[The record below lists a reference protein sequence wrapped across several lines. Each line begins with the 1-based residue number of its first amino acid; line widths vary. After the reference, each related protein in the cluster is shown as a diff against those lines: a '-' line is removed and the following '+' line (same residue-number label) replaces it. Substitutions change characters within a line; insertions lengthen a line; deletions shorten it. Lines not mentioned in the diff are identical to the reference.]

1 MKQKIILILLFII
14 AGFNLVQAQ
23 QINYQGIARN
33 ANGVA
38 IAFQDISLR
47 LTIKDVSG
55 NPEYSETRKLRT
67 NQFGLF
73 VALIGSTGA
82 TNTTGSMAAVNWIA
96 GNKTLQVEIDPAGG
110 SSFLQAGSTPLVY
123 VPYAIFS
130 NAAYPVGPAGG
141 DLKGSTYPDPTI
153 APLAVTNAKITNPYI
168 NFNNLQVQLG
178 KGQYFAIGTNGN
190 DFNISSIDS
199 THTFNIPTSSSTRRG
214 LLNSVDW
221 TTFNNKQNAILLGTT
236 AQYFRGD
243 LSLSNFQT
251 DVRNQLSAGTNITYT
266 NGQIG
271 ITNNSVTINTLP
283 LTLGG
288 SQSFAAG
295 TNGVDFNISSTG
307 TVHTFNIPT
316 ASATQRGLIN
326 SVDYSNFTTAF
337 NNRITSLTT
346 TGTGAATL
354 SSNVLNIPTYVL
366 PAATG
371 TTLGGIIS
379 GANITNSSGTIS
391 ITGNNVINALG
402 SQAANSFFAAP
413 NGAAGNPSF
422 RPIVVADI
430 PTLNQNTTG
439 SAATL
444 LSARNIYGIAFNGSA
459 DVSGI
464 IASNFGGTGNG
475 FTRFTGPTTAEKTF
489 TLPNA
494 NATILT
500 DNAAVT
506 IAQGGTG
513 ASTKTAAFDALSPM
527 TTSGDIIYGAATGTG
542 TRLAAGT
549 NGQIL
554 TLAGGIPSWATNNQ
568 WSILGNTGLNAV
580 TNFLGTTD
588 AIALR
593 FRVQNT
599 WAGEINPL
607 TTNTS
612 FGFESGLSN
621 IATANSN
628 NNTSLGYRS
637 LRLTAAGGT
646 DNTAI
651 GQGALQNNVTGD
663 NNTAIGQGTL
673 NLYTAN
679 NNTAVGHAALRSNV
693 SADFNTAVG
702 RAAQE
707 FTTAAGNTAVGYFA
721 LRTNTTGSNNT
732 AIGNGADVSLNNL
745 SNATAIGNGAIV
757 DANNKVRIGNAT
769 VGIIEGQV
777 AYSIASD
784 ARFKYNIEENIPG
797 LEFITKLKPVSYL
810 FDDLKLDNFVKTGDL
825 NAPKFSNVN
834 YSDKVQIRKTGFL
847 AQDVEYA
854 AKSVNFDFDGIHK
867 PQNAR
872 DHYSLAYSQFVVPLV
887 KAVQEQQTIIN
898 SLEERIAALEK
909 LIKEKLK

>member
-1 MKQKIILILLFII
+1 MKQKIILILLLII
-14 AGFNLVQAQ
+14 AGCNFIQAQ

-55 NPEYSETRKLRT
+55 VTEYTETRKVRT

-73 VALIGSTGA
+73 VVMIGSTGA
-82 TNTTGSMAAVNWIA
+82 TNTTGTIASVNWIA

-110 SSFLQAGSTPLVY
+110 SSFLQAGSSPLIY
-123 VPYAIFS
+123 VPYAIFA
-130 NAAYPVGPAGG
+130 NAGFPVGPAGG
-141 DLKGSTYPDPTI
+141 DLKGSTYPDPII

-190 DFNISSIDS
+190 DFNISSVDS
-199 THTFNIPTSSSTRRG
+199 THTFNIPTASSTRRG
-214 LLNSVDW
+214 LINSVDW

-251 DVRNQLSAGTNITYT
+251 DVRNQLSAGTNITYA

-288 SQSFAAG
+288 SQSFATG
-295 TNGVDFNISSTG
+295 TTGIDFNISSTG
-307 TVHTFNIPT
+307 AVHTFNIPT
-316 ASATQRGLIN
+316 ASSTQRGLIN
-326 SVDYSNFTTAF
+326 SVDYNNFTTAF

-346 TGTGAATL
+346 TGIGAATL
-354 SSNVLNIPTYVL
+354 TSNVLNIPTYVL

-371 TTLGGIIS
+371 TILGGIIS
-379 GANITNSSGTIS
+379 GANITNTTGTIS
-391 ITGNNVINALG
+391 ITSNNVINALG
-402 SQAANSFFAAP
+402 SQATNSFFAAP

-422 RPIVVADI
+422 RSIVAADI

-439 SAATL
+439 TAANVTGTV
-444 LSARNIYGIAFNGSA
+444 AIAN
-459 DVSGI
+459 
-464 IASNFGGTGNG
+464 
-475 FTRFTGPTTAEKTF
+475 
-489 TLPNA
+489 
-494 NATILT
+494 
-500 DNAAVT
+500 
-506 IAQGGTG
+506 GGTG
-513 ASTKTAAFDALSPM
+513 ATTKAAAFNALSPM
-527 TTSGDIIYGAATGTG
+527 TTNGDIIYGAAAGTG

-554 TLAGGIPSWATNNQ
+554 TLAGGIPSWTANNQ
-568 WSILGNTGLNAV
+568 WSILGNSGLV
-580 TNFLGTTD
+580 DGTNFLGTTD
-588 AIALR
+588 QRALR
-593 FRVQNT
+593 FRVNST
-599 WAGEINPL
+599 WAGEINPI

-612 FGFESGLSN
+612 FGFESGLN
-621 IATANSN
+621 NVATVNAN
-628 NNTSLGYRS
+628 NNTSFGHSALKFSNTG
-637 LRLTAAGGT
+637 AV

-651 GQGALQNNVTGD
+651 GQGALQNNLIGD
-663 NNTAIGQGTL
+663 NNTAIGQGAL

-693 SADFNTAVG
+693 SADFNTAIG
-702 RAAQE
+702 RAALE
-707 FTTAAGNTAVGYFA
+707 NTTGAGNTAVGWEA
-721 LRTNTTGSNNT
+721 LKINTTGTNNT
-732 AIGNGADVSLNNL
+732 AIGSGATASVNGLN
-745 SNATAIGNGAIV
+745 NATAIGANASV
-757 DANNKVRIGNAT
+757 NANNKVRIGDGNVT
-769 VGIIEGQV
+769 VIEGNV
-777 AYSIASD
+777 AYTILSD

-810 FDDLKLDNFVKTGDL
+810 FDDQKLDYFVKTGDL